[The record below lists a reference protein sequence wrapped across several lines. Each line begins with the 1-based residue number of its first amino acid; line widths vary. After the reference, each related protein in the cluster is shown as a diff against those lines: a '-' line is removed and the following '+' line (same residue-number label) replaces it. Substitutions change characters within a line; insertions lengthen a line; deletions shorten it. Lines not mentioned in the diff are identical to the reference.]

1 MHYRLTIRSSSMTC
15 AVGLLLAGCAAPG
28 RDRAP
33 VEMAALPEG
42 FRGSAVEF
50 AKLRKAAA
58 RAAAPEL
65 DRQLSYSVYFRAFS
79 PDVGEFVFMPREPGV
94 FDGEVHVG
102 VDLKHSRITHTP
114 DVDWSV
120 TRTAP
125 RPDDVARLLAE
136 TVVVE
141 EEPSPDVSKM
151 TLREIALREAKGDL
165 DVNCPYNVKYSDITP
180 EEGKPRVCI
189 TFRPVNFDDRHSV
202 RVDFYVK
209 VERKESTED
218 GPIEKLDKQD
228 DDADEES
235 EP

>member
-1 MHYRLTIRSSSMTC
+1 MTC
-15 AVGLLLAGCAAPG
+15 AVGLLLAGCAGPG
-28 RDRAP
+28 PHRAP
-33 VEMAALPEG
+33 TELAALPEG

-79 PDVGEFVFMPREPGV
+79 PDVGEFVFMPRELGV
-94 FDGEVHVG
+94 FDGEVRVG
-102 VDLKHSRITHTP
+102 VDLKHSRITHTA

-136 TVVVE
+136 PVVVE

-151 TLREIALREAKGDL
+151 TLGEIALLAAKADL
-165 DVNCPYNVKYSDITP
+165 DVNCPYNVEYSDGAP
-180 EEGKPRVCI
+180 EEGKPRACI
-189 TFRPVNFDDRHSV
+189 IFRPVNFDDRHSV
-202 RVDFYVK
+202 RVDFYVE
-209 VERKESTED
+209 VERKESTEHSAVK
-218 GPIEKLDKQD
+218 KLDQKD
-228 DDADEES
+228 DDA